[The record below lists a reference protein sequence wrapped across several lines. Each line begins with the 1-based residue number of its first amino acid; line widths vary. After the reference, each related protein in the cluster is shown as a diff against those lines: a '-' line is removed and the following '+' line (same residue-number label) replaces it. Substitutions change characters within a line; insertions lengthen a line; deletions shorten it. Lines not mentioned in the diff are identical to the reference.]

1 MDSKFGQHIAILGGI
16 LLLFLIIHIFAW
28 STCSENLVNKLMSL
42 ANLFCIRNVQNMSKK
57 NRGKNLFSK
66 PLPRISLIISIL
78 SFIPPQQPAR
88 RQDGRWA
95 RGRASSW
102 RSSYRSWHR
111 TSLNWAHHHAH
122 RRYRSAD
129 QDEPHDRTSRHT

>member
-88 RQDGRWA
+88 RQDVQ
-95 RGRASSW
+95 
-102 RSSYRSWHR
+102 
-111 TSLNWAHHHAH
+111 WAHGMVNKMHN
-122 RRYRSAD
+122 
-129 QDEPHDRTSRHT
+129 